1 MSRPPCFEFQKAQ
14 SLFMAGAHKLTKT
27 TKHAKRHFWLKR
39 CLHMPRI
46 VTVPLSLEQRAQ
58 LILLTKHA
66 AHWRER
72 QRAQTILWL
81 SEGKTVAE
89 VAALQ
94 ERIPETIRLQR
105 RHWELHQFE

>member
-1 MSRPPCFEFQKAQ
+1 MFAHATDCYRPTQLRTAC
-14 SLFMAGAHKLTKT
+14 T
-27 TKHAKRHFWLKR
+27 TNSPDQA
-39 CLHMPRI
+39 C
-46 VTVPLSLEQRAQ
+46 S
-58 LILLTKHA
+58 
-66 AHWRER
+66 HWRER

-105 RHWELHQFE
+105 RHWEL

>member
-1 MSRPPCFEFQKAQ
+1 
-14 SLFMAGAHKLTKT
+14 
-27 TKHAKRHFWLKR
+27 
-39 CLHMPRI
+39 MPQLL
-46 VTVPLSLEQRAQ
+46 PSHSLEQREQ
-58 LILLTKHA
+58 LILLTKHT

-105 RHWELHQFE
+105 RHWDYIGLNRFKEPSLE